1 MGFPKALIFDCSVC
15 MLMNDLEEE
24 VHEEFPDSAT
34 PSSSGENDTLM
45 EVQFS
50 LKKNILDTE

>member
-1 MGFPKALIFDCSVC
+1 

-24 VHEEFPDSAT
+24 VLEEFPDSAT
-34 PSSSGENDTLM
+34 PSSSGEDDTLM